1 MFLSTKPVL
10 KDGSLSFSGM
20 DALTSVPDNVV
31 LTPFTNSSAFVGAT
45 STEASS
51 RHVFKL
57 GEIR

>member
-10 KDGSLSFSGM
+10 KDGTLSISGNE
-20 DALTSVPDNVV
+20 ALTEVPDNVV
-31 LTPFTNSSAFVGAT
+31 VTPLTDSSAFVGAT

-57 GEIR
+57 GVIE